1 MVNLPDL
8 FARRNQCLVV
18 ESVLHSIVVLT
29 SHLQF
34 KSNQLKSNQMKSNQI
49 KSNQIK
55 SNQIKSNQIKSNQI
69 KSKLKEHCIGT
80 WLWIEATLWIGPRLS
95 ITISCKILFTYILA
109 KRMKYFSKKKP
120 DWTGLDRTIMDLTI
134 LYSI

>member
-1 MVNLPDL
+1 
-8 FARRNQCLVV
+8 
-18 ESVLHSIVVLT
+18 LT
-29 SHLQF
+29 FTTQIKSTQI
-34 KSNQLKSNQMKSNQI
+34 KSNQIKSNQIKSNQI

-80 WLWIEATLWIGPRLS
+80 WLWIEATLRIGPRLS

-109 KRMKYFSKKKP
+109 KRMKYFLKKN
-120 DWTGLDRTIMDLTI
+120 GLDWAGLDYHGLDYLIFYLI
-134 LYSI
+134 

>member
-1 MVNLPDL
+1 
-8 FARRNQCLVV
+8 NQIK
-18 ESVLHSIVVLT
+18 STQI
-29 SHLQF
+29 
-34 KSNQLKSNQMKSNQI
+34 KSNQIKSNQI

-80 WLWIEATLWIGPRLS
+80 WLWIEATLRIGPRLS

-109 KRMKYFSKKKP
+109 KRMKYFSKK
-120 DWTGLDRTIMDLTI
+120 TGLDWAGLDWTIMDLTI